1 LAFVTI
7 QAAPAASRGALAS
20 SSRGRGRPLA
30 VIAAALALL
39 EFLIALAGGSFPLL
53 SGLVLFVAPGLVLV
67 PLLPERT
74 RTSWGA
80 TLAAVPALGFA
91 ASTVLLVTV
100 PAVGIPL
107 TGVSVRAVLGA
118 LIAAGLLLLPARE
131 PRHALEYGE
140 AWSIAGLLG
149 ALFAGVLLQQR
160 VIGHT
165 PVPGNDWG
173 QYVLYADQIRVHGT
187 LLIQNPFWMGGTP
200 FRQDP
205 GVPAVFASYL
215 VMSGQPA
222 SVLMHGIWAFA
233 LMGIASMFAV
243 VRTLWGALTGVI
255 AAALWAVLPIA
266 QDLLGWHG
274 LANDAALAVMA
285 LVLLYVATL
294 LSDRLGWLEAAGLG
308 LSLVALC
315 AAHRLSFL
323 VTCAGVGLA
332 LAAAL
337 VWKRGRG
344 ELVRGTLRAAAAAI
358 VICPGV
364 AYTVIETD
372 HKFGG
377 TQGYRAYLSTKV
389 HLHLVVN
396 DLTWVFAVAGVA
408 AFVLALWWLR
418 RERTL
423 LPFVA
428 LALVVVALAY
438 SWVVHFPLAYIR
450 MAYYVPLALVPL
462 VAVAV
467 TKLLRPRL
475 AALAALA
482 LTVGIAVPAWSA
494 SANVHRF
501 YDFANPTTLAGMRA
515 VSADLRPGDVVVADR
530 CWSFLSAWLLQHNT
544 MPALDPADI
553 LPKAEVG
560 PAGEARAIIAGTPRG
575 RELARRLHVR
585 FILVNPLCVSEDGSR
600 ARPPRLGTPFF
611 VSSRLVAMRLGG
623 G

>member
-1 LAFVTI
+1 LAFLTI
-7 QAAPAASRGALAS
+7 QAAPAATRRVLAS

-30 VIAAALALL
+30 LVAACLAAL
-39 EFLIALAGGSFPLL
+39 EFVIALAGGSFPLL
-53 SGLVLFVAPGLVLV
+53 SGLVLFVAPGLALV

-74 RTSWGA
+74 RASWGA
-80 TLAAVPALGFA
+80 TLAAVPVLGFA
-91 ASTVLLVTV
+91 ASSTLLVTL
-100 PAVGIPL
+100 PAVGIHL
-107 TGVSVRAVLGA
+107 TGVSVRVALGV
-118 LIAAGLLLLPARE
+118 LIAAGLLLLPSRE
-131 PRHALEYGE
+131 PRHRLEYGE
-140 AWSIAGLLG
+140 AWAIAGLLG
-149 ALFAGVLLQQR
+149 ALFAGLLLQDR

-173 QYVLYADQIRVHGT
+173 QYVLYADQIRLHGS

-215 VMSGQPA
+215 LMGGQPA

-233 LMGIASMFAV
+233 LMGIASVFALA
-243 VRTLWGALTGVI
+243 RTLWGALTGVF

-274 LANDAALAVMA
+274 LANAAALALMA
-285 LVLLYVATL
+285 LALLYVAAL
-294 LSDRLGWLEAAGLG
+294 MSDGLGWLEAAGLG

-323 VTCAGVGLA
+323 VTCGGVALA
-332 LAAAL
+332 LAVAL
-337 VWKRGRG
+337 IAQRGRT
-344 ELVRGTLRAAAAAI
+344 ELVRGTLRAGLAAL

-364 AYTVIETD
+364 AYTVIQTD

-396 DLTWVFAVAGVA
+396 DLSWVLSVAGIA

-428 LALVVVALAY
+428 LLVVVVALAY

-462 VAVAV
+462 VAFAL
-467 TKLLRPRL
+467 TRLARPRM
-475 AALAALA
+475 AAFAAFA
-482 LTVGIAVPAWSA
+482 LTIAVAVPAWGQA
-494 SANVHRF
+494 ADVRRF
-501 YDFANPTTLAGMRA
+501 YDFANPTTLRGLDA
-515 VSADLRPGDVVVADR
+515 VSEQLRPGDVVVTDR
-530 CWSFLSAWLLQHNT
+530 CWSFLAEWLLHAQT
-544 MPALDPADI
+544 LPALDPADI
-553 LPKAEVG
+553 LPKAEVV
-560 PAGEARAIIAGTPRG
+560 PARRARSILRGTPKG
-575 RELARRLHVR
+575 RRLAQRLNVR
-585 FILVNPLCVSEDGSR
+585 FLVVNPTCVSDNGR
-600 ARPPRLGTPFF
+600 LAKPPQLGTPLF
-611 VSSRLVAMRLGG
+611 VSSKLVVMKLVG
-623 G
+623 

>member
-1 LAFVTI
+1 VCL
-7 QAAPAASRGALAS
+7 
-20 SSRGRGRPLA
+20 
-30 VIAAALALL
+30 AAL
-39 EFLIALAGGSFPLL
+39 EFVIALAGGSFPLL
-53 SGLVLFVAPGLVLV
+53 SGLVLFVSPGLVLV

-74 RTSWGA
+74 RASWGA
-80 TLAAVPALGFA
+80 TLAAVPAVGFA
-91 ASTVLLVTV
+91 ASSTLLVTL
-100 PAVGIPL
+100 PAAGIHL
-107 TGVSVRAVLGA
+107 TGVSVRVALGV
-118 LIAAGLLLLPARE
+118 LIAAGLLLLPSRE
-131 PRHALEYGE
+131 PRHRLEYGE
-140 AWSIAGLLG
+140 AWAIVGLLV
-149 ALFAGVLLQQR
+149 ALFAGVLLQDR

-173 QYVLYADQIRVHGT
+173 QYVLYADQIRIHGS

-215 VMSGQPA
+215 LMGGQPA

-233 LMGIASMFAV
+233 LMGIASMFALA
-243 VRTLWGALTGVI
+243 RTLWGALTGVF
-255 AAALWAVLPIA
+255 AAMLWAVLPIA

-274 LANDAALAVMA
+274 LANAAALALMA

-294 LSDRLGWLEAAGLG
+294 MTDGVGWLEATGLG

-323 VTCAGVGLA
+323 VTCAGVALA
-332 LAAAL
+332 LVVGLIAS
-337 VWKRGRG
+337 RGRA
-344 ELVRGTLRAAAAAI
+344 EIVRGTLRTALAAL

-364 AYTVIETD
+364 AYTVIQTD

-396 DLTWVFAVAGVA
+396 DLSWVFSIAGIA

-428 LALVVVALAY
+428 LLVVVVALAY
-438 SWVVHFPLAYIR
+438 SWIVHFPLAYIR

-462 VAVAV
+462 VAVGV
-467 TKLLRPRL
+467 TKLLRPKL
-475 AALAALA
+475 AAVAALA
-482 LTVGIAVPAWSA
+482 LTLGVALPAWGA
-494 SANVHRF
+494 AANVHRF
-501 YDFANPTTLAGMRA
+501 YDFANSTTLAGMRA
-515 VSADLRPGDVVVADR
+515 VSADLRPGDTVVADR
-530 CWSFLSAWLLQHNT
+530 CWSFLSAWLLQTNT
-544 MPALDPADI
+544 LPALDPADI

-560 PAGEARAIIAGTPRG
+560 PASEARAILAGTPRG
-575 RELARRLHVR
+575 RALAKRLHVR

-600 ARPPRLGTPFF
+600 GKPPQLGTPFF
-611 VSSRLVAMRLGG
+611 VSSRLVAMRLGR
-623 G
+623 